1 MRFKATAINPKGRNK
16 YGEYLSTGNITKKVI
31 KTSYYGDSSNNDI
44 SGGGD
49 GGGTIDDDHSKDDNF
64 VLDLSTMSYDF
75 DGSMLDVSSATK
87 TINVIGYRGR
97 TKADTYVGDISTMV
111 TSDTYSISGIP
122 ESGMSISVDD
132 NGTPY
137 TKINITIT
145 SALTEAEGVLMI
157 PISINLKTIPGE
169 PLDDDI
175 SAWNSNSGDCVTEV
189 FEFDWRV
196 LTMSVSGDIYIL
208 DLTNEAATINCDA
221 DGHVLPGAA
230 RPHCKAIL
238 YHGISAMTSG
248 VTFSITT
255 PVEQNVQGVAID
267 NNGNLTFGSN
277 FDFDGTDLEITV
289 IANYS
294 LVTRGAIMTVS
305 KVKPGA
311 DGTPATSYWL
321 VLSANAVRVSNNI
334 ATPNNITA
342 QAMMQV
348 GEDEPTTATGVS
360 IYYGFDTEYPST
372 AYPSSG
378 VTVIISRAYISFV
391 LKKGNVIVDGVETV
405 PIVVNGADGVS
416 PYRLDLSNDNASIN
430 CDSAWNILPTAYRPR
445 CTAKLWQGTNEVTG
459 VTYALSGASCSYS
472 GATIDSTTGVITLG
486 EGSSAEPFWFD
497 KNYTAI
503 EFNVY
508 AYIGQSLVAASV
520 FTISRS
526 IAGTDGADGKSI
538 TGVTEHYALS
548 NNGTTAP
555 TSGWTTTIQTPT
567 ASLPYLWN
575 YEQIDFSSGAP
586 KTTSPVVIA
595 YYTKDGKGI
604 SAITEYYAINDST
617 VVPPTSWSTSM
628 AVPTAGNPYLW
639 NYEVITYSDGTTA
652 STSPVIIGIRGE
664 KGADGRSITGV
675 TEYYALNNDR
685 NTPPT
690 TGWSTAISSPTESS
704 PFLWNYES
712 IGYNSGMPTTTTP
725 VIIAYYTKD
734 GRGVSVITE
743 YYAINNS
750 TGTTPTSWSTT
761 MVVPTDDNRY
771 LWNYEK
777 ITYTDGTTANT
788 TAVIIGIKG
797 ENGVD
802 GRSITGVTEYY
813 ARNNNSSTAPTS
825 GWTTT
830 MSNPTE
836 SLPFLWNYES
846 IGYNTG
852 NPTTTTPVIIARY
865 TKDGKGVSAI
875 TEYYAINNS
884 TVTAPT
890 TWHTTVQIPTD
901 SNPYL
906 WNYELVTYTDGS
918 TSSTT
923 PVIIGIKGVDG
934 ASGESA
940 VSYWLEMDYTDVK
953 VTSAGTYT
961 PATITITKKKQVGG
975 SAPVTTS
982 DGVIKY
988 GYDTVAPST
997 TYSNGIKT
1005 TGATNYITVHY
1016 LVDNVIRDN
1025 ETILVIHD
1033 GKDGQSIEGR
1043 QGAAVRG
1050 PYLWDN
1056 RASRSGLKWCNGS
1069 GATGTEESQF
1079 IDVMIKDG
1087 TYYYC
1092 KTTYVESGQAW
1103 SSVQNNWV
1111 ASSTNFDFVAAN
1123 LILANNAKISAFT
1136 GNDIY
1141 VMSGNTVVG
1150 GMQGSGNTFCWAG
1163 ANEPANATFKVDY
1176 DGTIHASK
1184 GEFSGYVR
1192 VPYVNYTGL
1201 ATTTTTLNGSTISGK
1216 DAGENAYIMKVG
1228 GSTSDKLILPEPT
1241 ESLAGMTYR
1250 IIVGSYMELYIK
1262 GADGTAKHFNIAQTS
1277 HDIKKI
1283 IARYGYIELTCMLAP
1298 FGTRGVVWAWAV
1310 TAFNGNLELYYVA
1323 VTSQGSQVLFD
1334 KAITP
1339 IYGMSLVTGDT
1350 YTVKYINAD
1359 ATLPSD
1365 KADNT
1370 LYFTRN

>member
-1 MRFKATAINPKGRNK
+1 MRFKRTAVAPQGRNK
-16 YGEYLSTGNITKKVI
+16 YGDYLSSSNVTKKVI
-31 KTSYYGDSSNNDI
+31 KTSYYGDASNNEI
-44 SGGGD
+44 D
-49 GGGTIDDDHSKDDNF
+49 GGGSGRGTTGGTEDDGNWI
-64 VLDLSTMSYDF
+64 LDLSLKAYDF
-75 DGSMLDVSSATK
+75 DGSMLPTTTSTK
-87 TINVIGYRGR
+87 TIDVIGYRKR
-97 TKADTYVGDISTMV
+97 SRADTFIGDISTTA
-111 TSDTYSISGIP
+111 TSETYSISGIP
-122 ESGMSISVDD
+122 ESGMTISVDD
-132 NGTPY
+132 NGTPQ
-137 TKINITIT
+137 TKINITISSGISET
-145 SALTEAEGVLMI
+145 EGVLQI
-157 PISINLKTIPGE
+157 PVSLYLKSIPGE

-175 SAWNSNSGDCVTEV
+175 SAWNSSSADCVTEI
-189 FEFDWRV
+189 FEFSWRV
-196 LTMSVSGDIYIL
+196 VNFSNSVYTL
-208 DLTNEAATINCDA
+208 DLTNESASINCDA
-221 DGHVLPGAA
+221 DGNILPDAV
-230 RPHCKAIL
+230 RPTCRAIVYL
-238 YHGISAMTSG
+238 GTSALTSG
-248 VTFSITT
+248 VTFTMTS
-255 PVEQNVQGVAID
+255 PQAQNLQGVSI
-267 NNGNLTFGSN
+267 NTTTGVLTFGSN
-277 FDFDGTDLEITV
+277 FAFDGTAIEITISAQHV
-289 IANYS
+289 GNNAG
-294 LVTRGAIMTVS
+294 TAIMNVA
-305 KVKPGA
+305 KAYPGA
-311 DGTPATSYWL
+311 DGKPATSYWL

-348 GEDEPTTATGVS
+348 GEDAPTAATDVS

-378 VTVIISRAYISFV
+378 VTVIISHAYISFV
-391 LKKGNVIVDGVETV
+391 LKKGNVIVDVETV
-405 PIVVNGADGVS
+405 PIVVNGTDGVS

-430 CDSAWNILPTAYRPR
+430 CDSAWNILPTAYRPK

-459 VTYALSGASCSYS
+459 VTYALFGASCSYS

-617 VVPPTSWSTSM
+617 VVAPTSWSTSM

-690 TGWSTAISSPTESS
+690 TGWSTAISSPTES
-704 PFLWNYES
+704 N
-712 IGYNSGMPTTTTP
+712 
-725 VIIAYYTKD
+725 
-734 GRGVSVITE
+734 
-743 YYAINNS
+743 
-750 TGTTPTSWSTT
+750 
-761 MVVPTDDNRY
+761 
-771 LWNYEK
+771 
-777 ITYTDGTTANT
+777 
-788 TAVIIGIKG
+788 
-797 ENGVD
+797 
-802 GRSITGVTEYY
+802 
-813 ARNNNSSTAPTS
+813 
-825 GWTTT
+825 
-830 MSNPTE
+830 
-836 SLPFLWNYES
+836 PFLWNYES

-934 ASGESA
+934 TSGESA

-1050 PYLWDN
+1050 PVNWYT
-1056 RASRSGLKWCNGS
+1056 AMEESGRRWCNGS
-1069 GATGTEESQF
+1069 GATGTQDAQW
-1079 IDVMIKDG
+1079 IDIILKDG
-1087 TYYYC
+1087 VYYYC
-1092 KTTYVESGQAW
+1092 NTSYTEAGQSWESV
-1103 SSVQNNWV
+1103 SSKWTSAGEQ
-1111 ASSTNFDFVAAN
+1111 FDFIATN
-1123 LILANNAKISAFT
+1123 LLLANNAKISAFT

-1150 GMQGSGNTFCWAG
+1150 GIQGSGNTFCWAG

-1201 ATTTTTLNGSTISGK
+1201 TTTTTTLNGSTISGK
-1216 DAGENAYIMKVG
+1216 EAGENAYIMKVS
-1228 GSTSDKLILPEPT
+1228 GSTTDKLILPEPT

-1250 IIVGSYMELYIK
+1250 IIVGSYMELYFK
-1262 GADGTAKHFNIAQTS
+1262 GADGTAKHFNIAQTPYG
-1277 HDIKKI
+1277 IKKI

-1298 FGTRGVVWAWAV
+1298 YGTRGSAVWSWAV
-1310 TAFNGNLELYYVA
+1310 TAFNGNLELYHVA
-1323 VTSQGSQVLFD
+1323 ITTQGSEVLFD

-1359 ATLPSD
+1359 DPLPSD
-1365 KADNT
+1365 ANKSSDT
-1370 LYFTRN
+1370 IYVSRT